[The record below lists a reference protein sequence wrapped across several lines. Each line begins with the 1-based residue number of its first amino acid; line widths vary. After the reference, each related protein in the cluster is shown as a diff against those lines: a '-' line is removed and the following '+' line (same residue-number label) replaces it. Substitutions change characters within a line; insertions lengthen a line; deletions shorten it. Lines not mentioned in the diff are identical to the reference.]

1 MWGRMWVNEWASEG
15 QGVHRGASL
24 LKKGRSNS
32 EHSLI
37 RSTFHIDLCINKYI
51 YFLLIIS
58 QIVTTYK
65 NSFLFLYFCCCL
77 ERSKKA
83 EKKYVWPFLSLAFP
97 SLQLVFVLAFTSLWL
112 TSDFFFTSPYFWL
125 SFLFSWIS
133 SSFFHFG
140 DFLLILQS
148 SWFLAKFSHL
158 PDFWLN
164 FLFGPFFTSWIA
176 IRFNNKRDN
185 VF

>member
-1 MWGRMWVNEWASEG
+1 MTDWRLTIHNRKICEKHFFVHKKSSITGILNDIRQTKKLLCRGKMRGRMWVNEWASEE

-24 LKKGRSNS
+24 LKKDRSNS

-83 EKKYVWPFLSLAFP
+83 EKKYVWPFLFLAFP
-97 SLQLVFVLAFTSLWL
+97 SLQLVFVPAFTSLWL
-112 TSDFFFTSPYFWL
+112 TSDFCFTSPYF
-125 SFLFSWIS
+125 
-133 SSFFHFG
+133 
-140 DFLLILQS
+140 
-148 SWFLAKFSHL
+148 
-158 PDFWLN
+158 
-164 FLFGPFFTSWIA
+164 
-176 IRFNNKRDN
+176 
-185 VF
+185 